1 MENLTWVAHPARIR
15 KTATVLVSFFLLV
28 IFIVVYLISKSI
40 LMIGL
45 AIFIFAG
52 ALSTYY
58 FPTKYELTGEKV
70 KIKYLFSVIEKELKN
85 YRSYYP
91 DKNGVLLS
99 PFPRPSRL
107 ENFRGI
113 FLRYHNNKA
122 EVDAFVKKIFE
133 ARPSGPEGGSDES

>member
-1 MENLTWVAHPARIR
+1 
-15 KTATVLVSFFLLV
+15 
-28 IFIVVYLISKSI
+28 
-40 LMIGL
+40 MIGL
-45 AIFIFAG
+45 AVFIFAG
-52 ALSTYY
+52 ALSAFF
-58 FPTKYELTGEKV
+58 FPTTYELTTEKV
-70 KIKYLFSVIEKELKN
+70 RVKYLFSVVEKELKN

-122 EVDAFVKKIFE
+122 EVDAFVKRIFE
-133 ARPSGPEGGSDES
+133 ARPSGPQGGNHES

>member
-15 KTATVLVSFFLLV
+15 KMATVLVSLFLIV
-28 IFIVVYLISKSI
+28 IFVLVYLISQSI

-52 ALSTYY
+52 ALSTYF
-58 FPTKYELTGEKV
+58 FPTRYELSHDKV
-70 KIKYLFSVIEKELKN
+70 KVKYLFSAVVKELKN

-113 FLRYHNNKA
+113 FLRYHNNKS
-122 EVDAFVKKIFE
+122 EVDAFVKEIFE
-133 ARPSGPEGGSDES
+133 ARSSES